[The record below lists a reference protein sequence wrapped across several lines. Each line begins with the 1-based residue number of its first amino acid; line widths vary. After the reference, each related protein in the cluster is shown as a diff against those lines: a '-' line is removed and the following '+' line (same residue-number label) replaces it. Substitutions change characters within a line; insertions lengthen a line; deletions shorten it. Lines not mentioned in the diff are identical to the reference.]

1 MARKT
6 NSPQLISNS
15 LLALAEVML
24 IGSDAKGALENS
36 LEAQKFF
43 ARSGQQDSEWRSLL
57 IAARASELTGD
68 KSAARNYAS
77 QADSRC
83 AGLEQKWGKEAY
95 ASYLR
100 RPDIQNYRN
109 QIAQI
114 LKLSK

>member
-1 MARKT
+1 MGLAEALPAAPQVGKKLCEEAVAMARKT

-24 IGSDAKGALENS
+24 IGNDAKGALENS

-57 IAARASELTGD
+57 IVPRASELGGD

-77 QADSRC
+77 PAD
-83 AGLEQKWGKEAY
+83 
-95 ASYLR
+95 R
-100 RPDIQNYRN
+100 R
-109 QIAQI
+109 
-114 LKLSK
+114 